1 MTKTARSLKIFDM
14 PLGDGGKPG
23 HLYDQQ
29 QLKKQLQ
36 KLFQGPRGLK
46 ITFKHPN
53 PYPKD
58 WLPGP
63 DGKRPID
70 KA

>member
-1 MTKTARSLKIFDM
+1 MTKSKI
-14 PLGDGGKPG
+14 KPV
-23 HLYDQQ
+23 D
-29 QLKKQLQ
+29 KKVLNS
-36 KLFQGPRGLK
+36 FHSA
-46 ITFKHPN
+46 FKHPN